1 MVGEYNIEATSSQS
15 RTEKNPKIQNKKQKR
30 SFTQIKAQAQFP
42 YREDVAVAGQEQLY
56 Q

>member
-15 RTEKNPKIQNKKQKR
+15 RTENKKQKR